1 MRKNRLYEDFFKEN
15 PVDETSAPF
24 ISDFTLA
31 ALFNDTMVA
40 EMERSIAGKI
50 SDERKA
56 RISADKAAVEQL
68 TSGEEIVSYM
78 RKNHDVIADS
88 AFCKKALTMEDE
100 AVPLIIK
107 RYKTTF
113 QDRFVEVAFFIL
125 SKADRKY
132 AEQLFRE
139 YKDIRNPYAQS
150 MACLLF
156 GEQQMEETGP
166 FLMEECR
173 RFQRVYPQETY
184 HQAPLLALHIMF
196 GTPG

>member
-15 PVDETSAPF
+15 PMDETSAPF

-113 QDRFVEVAFFIL
+113 QDRFVEVAF
-125 SKADRKY
+125 
-132 AEQLFRE
+132 LF
-139 YKDIRNPYAQS
+139 
-150 MACLLF
+150 
-156 GEQQMEETGP
+156 
-166 FLMEECR
+166 
-173 RFQRVYPQETY
+173 FQRQTENMRSSFSVNTKIF
-184 HQAPLLALHIMF
+184 A
-196 GTPG
+196 TPMRSRWPACCSASSRWRKPDRF